1 MKGQDHDG
9 KVQAESRR
17 EKEHTIL
24 LTELGLL
31 QASGQTAC

>member
-9 KVQAESRR
+9 KVQTESRR
-17 EKEHTIL
+17 EKEHIIL
-24 LTELGLL
+24 LTELRLL